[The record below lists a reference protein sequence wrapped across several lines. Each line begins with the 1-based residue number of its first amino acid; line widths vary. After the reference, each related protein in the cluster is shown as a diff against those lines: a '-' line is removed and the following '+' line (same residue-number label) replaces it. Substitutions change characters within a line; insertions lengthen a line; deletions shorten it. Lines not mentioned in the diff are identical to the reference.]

1 MSTREEWK
9 LNEVTGVR
17 ECVGVRAHAYF
28 KDSTGKVYQHRRLFP
43 TPHYTEADVEA
54 GRATRLRSARRRA
67 QAYDRD
73 VQGQMETGTWRIE
86 EKQAPML
93 KEVLPP
99 YRESVERLK
108 GNKPSTLA
116 AKDAAFRVHVLPV
129 FGDRPVDTIR
139 RADVDA
145 LQTKLLEKKK
155 AKHSTTTLSRK
166 TVKNIIGYLAALLA
180 WAEDQELIDEAP
192 EFTELKLERRVPKTP
207 APEEVQQILSVEDG
221 RVPMKRLAYFLGPRI
236 GELLAWKWEDIDLV
250 AGTATVRRTLWKGQ
264 ENSPKGGRE
273 RTIPLS
279 ESALAVLKEL
289 KDARRLLPEVPIS
302 DDVRPYVFS
311 NPDGS
316 RLSYAQVA
324 KVLPNA
330 CRRAGL
336 AKRYTWHSLRHAF
349 ASHLLQRGAGE
360 LVLMKLLGHQ
370 DLKMVQIYAK
380 PAESNLR
387 AAVQL
392 LDGGAT

>member
-1 MSTREEWK
+1 MK
-9 LNEVTGVR
+9 
-17 ECVGVRAHAYF
+17 
-28 KDSTGKVYQHRRLFP
+28 P
-43 TPHYTEADVEA
+43 
-54 GRATRLRSARRRA
+54 RLRQPGPSRLLLGSLACVWPGTLPAMVGALAKYCSACH
-67 QAYDRD
+67 
-73 VQGQMETGTWRIE
+73 G
-86 EKQAPML
+86 
-93 KEVLPP
+93 
-99 YRESVERLK
+99 
-108 GNKPSTLA
+108 
-116 AKDAAFRVHVLPV
+116 
-129 FGDRPVDTIR
+129 
-139 RADVDA
+139 
-145 LQTKLLEKKK
+145 
-155 AKHSTTTLSRK
+155 
-166 TVKNIIGYLAALLA
+166 
-180 WAEDQELIDEAP
+180 
-192 EFTELKLERRVPKTP
+192 
-207 APEEVQQILSVEDG
+207 
-221 RVPMKRLAYFLGPRI
+221 
-236 GELLAWKWEDIDLV
+236 
-250 AGTATVRRTLWKGQ
+250 

-302 DDVRPYVFS
+302 DDVRPYVFG